1 MAFLE
6 PRSQPQSSIVLA
18 ASGTSLLFYWY
29 FPTAHRIV
37 RYWAIP
43 SAAEAAHATQE
54 LSFIFATV
62 AADGTV
68 GATVAT
74 LTNNSGTANTTKI
87 LSSAWVANAAKV
99 IDCGN
104 RPGSPTNVQNAWDTQ
119 AAGTSLKCTMA
130 KAAGTTS
137 GMATVGID
145 TIPST

>member
-29 FPTAHRIV
+29 FPTATRIT

-43 SAAEAAHATQE
+43 TAAEAAHATQV
-54 LSFIFATV
+54 LNFTFATV

-68 GATVAT
+68 GATVAV
-74 LTNNSGTANTTKI
+74 LTNDSGLADAITRK
-87 LSSAWVANAAKV
+87 SSAWVANKAKE

-104 RPGSPTNVQNAWDTQ
+104 RPGSPTNVQNAWDAQ
-119 AAGTSLKCTMA
+119 AAGTALKCTMA

-137 GMATVGID
+137 GSATVGID